1 MAVCGATA
9 AGPALPLATW
19 VLGRGRGKG
28 EGKGEGREARQL
40 AGGGTS
46 LFHSVFNIQVGD
58 CQEWRKPILA
68 TRVKDQSSSFAL
80 HKYLVLEAFLSVS
93 FKHQSLLCFISLW
106 QSFLAADE

>member
-1 MAVCGATA
+1 MRGHGGGPGAATGHVGLG
-9 AGPALPLATW
+9 AGQ
-19 VLGRGRGKG
+19 GEGK
-28 EGKGEGREARQL
+28 GKGEGREARHL

-58 CQEWRKPILA
+58 CQEGRKPILA

-106 QSFLAADE
+106 QSFLAAGE